1 MSIKAKCRE
10 GSICIR
16 CTECVAM
23 EFNFVASV
31 RTFKTESTCSG
42 RTSSVGKPLPPLP
55 RVARTPST
63 SEGASELPRRGAA
76 TGSLPHPQRLG
87 LACRQTSEKFPGLES
102 MLPGSTANLAL

>member
-76 TGSLPHPQRLG
+76 TGLASPSAKAWSRLSPDFRKISG
-87 LACRQTSEKFPGLES
+87 LGVHAPRFDG
-102 MLPGSTANLAL
+102 